1 MSSKVVLSHIT
12 AQQALNYKQQLTED
26 GLTIGHDYVWRYQPV
41 KYTGDWGAADPIE
54 ESQVEFEFSNP
65 SLASFYRI
73 KWAK

>member
-1 MSSKVVLSHIT
+1 MSTKLVLSYIT
-12 AQQALNYKQQLTED
+12 AQQALTYKQQLTED

-41 KYTGDWGAADPIE
+41 KYNSDWGADPIE
-54 ESQVEFEFSNP
+54 ESQVEFEFQNP